1 MMEQNAPQ
9 MKNPPIREAVATY
22 ALAANENPSLE
33 SVLTMASRL
42 ALTEQLQV
50 IQFLAERL
58 STATDLLTKPPDQ
71 AKKSR
76 SLRGLWADLGPG
88 PTAEEIDESRRE
100 MLANFPRED
109 F

>member
-1 MMEQNAPQ
+1 MEDVQVSLIQESA
-9 MKNPPIREAVATY
+9 ATY
-22 ALAANENPSLE
+22 AATPVEQPSLE
-33 SVLTMASRL
+33 YVLALASRL

-50 IQFLAERL
+50 IQRLAEQL
-58 STATDLLTKPPDQ
+58 SETTRTLGTPQSRPKR
-71 AKKSR
+71 SR
-76 SLRGLWADLGPG
+76 SLHGLLADLGPG

>member
-1 MMEQNAPQ
+1 MEDVQVSLMQ
-9 MKNPPIREAVATY
+9 ESVAIYT
-22 ALAANENPSLE
+22 ATPVGQPSLE
-33 SVLTMASRL
+33 YVLALASRL

-50 IQFLAERL
+50 IQRLAAQL
-58 STATDLLTKPPDQ
+58 SETTRTLTTPQSHP
-71 AKKSR
+71 KKSR
-76 SLRGLWADLGPG
+76 SLHGLLADLGPG

>member
-1 MMEQNAPQ
+1 MEQNTIQA
-9 MKNPPIREAVATY
+9 EASVVQESAATY
-22 ALAANENPSLE
+22 AVKTEQPSLE
-33 SVLTMASRL
+33 LVMALASRL

-50 IQFLAERL
+50 IQLLAQQL
-58 STATDLLTKPPDQ
+58 SAKTQALTTPQSHP
-71 AKKSR
+71 KKSR

-100 MLANFPRED
+100 MLINFPRED

>member
-1 MMEQNAPQ
+1 MEQNTVQAETSSVQ
-9 MKNPPIREAVATY
+9 ESAATY
-22 ALAANENPSLE
+22 AAATEQPSLE
-33 SVLTMASRL
+33 FVMALASRL

-50 IQFLAERL
+50 IQRLAAQL
-58 STATDLLTKPPDQ
+58 SETTQTLTTPQSHP
-71 AKKSR
+71 KKSR
-76 SLRGLWADLGPG
+76 SLHGLLADLGPG

>member
-1 MMEQNAPQ
+1 MEQNAMQVEKLPV
-9 MKNPPIREAVATY
+9 REASATY
-22 ALAANENPSLE
+22 ATVSTGQPSLE
-33 SVLTMASRL
+33 YVLALASRL

-50 IQFLAERL
+50 IQRLAAQL
-58 STATDLLTKPPDQ
+58 SETTRTLATPQSHP
-71 AKKSR
+71 KKSR
-76 SLRGLWADLGPG
+76 SLHGLLADLGPG

>member
-1 MMEQNAPQ
+1 MEQSTTQVETLPV
-9 MKNPPIREAVATY
+9 REAAAAY
-22 ALAANENPSLE
+22 ASASTEQPSLE
-33 SVLTMASRL
+33 FVLTMASRL

-58 STATDLLTKPPDQ
+58 SAATRTAAKPQ
-71 AKKSR
+71 GHKKKSR

-88 PTAEEIDESRRE
+88 LSAEDIDASRRE
-100 MLANFPRED
+100 MLANFPRDD

>member
-1 MMEQNAPQ
+1 MEDGQ
-9 MKNPPIREAVATY
+9 
-22 ALAANENPSLE
+22 
-33 SVLTMASRL
+33 VLTMQESAVTYTTTPVGQPSIEYVLTLASRL

-50 IQFLAERL
+50 IQRLAAQL
-58 STATDLLTKPPDQ
+58 SDATRTLATEQSQPQ
-71 AKKSR
+71 KSR

-100 MLANFPRED
+100 MLANFPRDD